1 MRLIPF
7 SANPSSRNIL
17 PHERQAKT
25 NDLIAQVDAKKMR
38 TVEAKAG
45 SVVAFSSR
53 LLHATGPNR
62 SSKLRRVYLAQYTA
76 EAMLNPGTRHLRNNA
91 VPLLWHGEQVT
102 VA

>member
-7 SANPSSRNIL
+7 SACPAVARHPAARAPGRDQRSGRTGGRRTDAHGGGYGRQRRGLLQPLTACDGTQSSS
-17 PHERQAKT
+17 Q
-25 NDLIAQVDAKKMR
+25 
-38 TVEAKAG
+38 
-45 SVVAFSSR
+45 
-53 LLHATGPNR
+53 
-62 SSKLRRVYLAQYTA
+62 LRRVYLAQYTA